1 MYVTVDFAESNKSY
15 FGLGGS
21 ALDLNDSALTAPVDS
36 FSSDRTDF
44 ATVNQMTFD
53 TVSGFKAKLRLGI
66 PVPDYNLYKAQDLSG
81 FTPKKEDTLSRDS
94 KGNEDEDLYFKNWSF
109 YTSYGYGPEIYTP
122 DSIKGKSADEISSM
136 TAYKTVNGTERFMKT
151 RGVFDIDLAKINN
164 TNLNAQPCPSL
175 TAMWYTK
182 EELAEAR
189 RRISGVKSQRAILDD
204 GTVVLRA
211 IAVVGKEYAEYER
224 AGFVVSTENPTPTV
238 EGSYDYSIKGKIYK
252 RILVNNEKGK
262 SWVYAYNVASS
273 LGFENG
279 QDGKCGIVY
288 TNFKIADS
296 VNNLTDEAKNQIYF
310 VTPYVYDE
318 NTNTY
323 YYGKSRAISYA
334 YLEQMDAQAGN

>member
-1 MYVTVDFAESNKSY
+1 
-15 FGLGGS
+15 
-21 ALDLNDSALTAPVDS
+21 
-36 FSSDRTDF
+36 
-44 ATVNQMTFD
+44 
-53 TVSGFKAKLRLGI
+53 
-66 PVPDYNLYKAQDLSG
+66 
-81 FTPKKEDTLSRDS
+81 
-94 KGNEDEDLYFKNWSF
+94 
-109 YTSYGYGPEIYTP
+109 
-122 DSIKGKSADEISSM
+122 M
-136 TAYKTVNGTERFMKT
+136 TAYKTVNGTEKFMRT

-211 IAVVGKEYAEYER
+211 IAVVGKEYADYER

-296 VNNLTDEAKNQIYF
+296 VDNLTAEAKNQIYF

-318 NTNTY
+318 DTNTY